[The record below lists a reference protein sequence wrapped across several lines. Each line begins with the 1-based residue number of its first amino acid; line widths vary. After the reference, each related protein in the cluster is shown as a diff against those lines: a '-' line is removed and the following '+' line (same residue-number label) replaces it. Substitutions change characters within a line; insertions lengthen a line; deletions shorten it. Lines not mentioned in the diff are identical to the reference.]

1 MNFKVTKTFQLFDKD
16 IIDKYGNDTGWFNP
30 ASPLSR
36 LGMYDNLIL
45 DAGFSREQALVI
57 MASLGLIGVQFSD
70 DTIVIDE

>member
-1 MNFKVTKTFQLFDKD
+1 MNFKITKTFQLFDND

-30 ASPLSR
+30 SSPLSR
-36 LGMYDNLIL
+36 LGMYETLIN

-57 MASLGLIGVQFSD
+57 MASLGLIGVQFND